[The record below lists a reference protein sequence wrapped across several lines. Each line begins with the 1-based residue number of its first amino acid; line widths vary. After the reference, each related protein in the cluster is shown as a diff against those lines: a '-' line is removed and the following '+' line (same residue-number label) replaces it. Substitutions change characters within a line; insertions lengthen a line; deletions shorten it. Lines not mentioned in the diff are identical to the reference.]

1 MDSMTGKYE
10 AIFSPDHDTALIR
23 ITEGK
28 FANFVYQYGNVK
40 LGDPKTDSEAETF
53 LLAFDY
59 TLHEAPESYELENEE
74 EEQKEFEQIIGD
86 ILYDIIV
93 NSDKVKESSASNNTK

>member
-1 MDSMTGKYE
+1 MESMTGKYE

-23 ITEGK
+23 IIEGK
-28 FANFVYQYGNVK
+28 FVNFVYQYGNVK
-40 LGDPKTDSEAETF
+40 LGDPEAETF
-53 LLAFDY
+53 DLSFDY
-59 TLHEAPESYELENEE
+59 TLNEAPESYELENEE